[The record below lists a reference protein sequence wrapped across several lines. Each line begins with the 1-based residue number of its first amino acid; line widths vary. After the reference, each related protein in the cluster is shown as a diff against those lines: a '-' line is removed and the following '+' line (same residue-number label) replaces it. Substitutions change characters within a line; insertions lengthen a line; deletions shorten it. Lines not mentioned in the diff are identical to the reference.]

1 MEGVAVRHTEEGYC
15 FSFFEVVGDD
25 GERTSIPFTR
35 EYVKPENI
43 HNLIGDA
50 DFGSSVVL
58 CGFVFV
64 EDELFFVEDEVI
76 EFFVEDF
83 GLFLR
88 DNHIKIVGI
97 SAGYEFYIEGE
108 DDEVE
113 EKGIFV
119 VVRNTAERFEMVVV
133 FFHFVPFI
141 HDIFPF

>member
-43 HNLIGDA
+43 HNLIGDT

-97 SAGYEFYIEGE
+97 SAG
-108 DDEVE
+108 
-113 EKGIFV
+113 
-119 VVRNTAERFEMVVV
+119 
-133 FFHFVPFI
+133 H
-141 HDIFPF
+141 